1 MKGTTASWTGTW
13 ISPQYQ
19 EMSVKDRIEAGNA
32 TGNAKL
38 LNVFF
43 KDG

>member
-1 MKGTTASWTGTW
+1 MKGTTVSWNGTW
-13 ISPQYQ
+13 ISQQYH
-19 EMSVKDRIEAGNA
+19 EIIVKDRIEAGNA